1 MNPLIQVYEAAM
13 VAKNETE
20 ANWLLTKAIDLHRDA
35 KPERPLNE
43 VEAIERENIA
53 YFAGYYDNETRA
65 RVERLFECAH
75 PIFGAIAEKGPP
87 SPELAFAK
95 GQVLGLEARAKS
107 LAEENVRLR
116 EENRTLRERLRAYGE
131 G

>member
-13 VAKNETE
+13 VAKNEAE
-20 ANWLLTKAIDLHRDA
+20 ANWLLTKAIDLHHDA
-35 KPERPLNE
+35 KPDRPLNH

-65 RVERLFECAH
+65 RVERLFKCAH
-75 PIFGAIAEKGPP
+75 PVFGAIAENGPP

-95 GQVLGLEARAKS
+95 GQVMGLEGRVKN
-107 LAEENVRLR
+107 LAEENARLR
-116 EENRTLRERLRAYGE
+116 DENRALRERLRAYGE